1 MDNWSNWKATTTST
15 FNNFEK
21 IQIDYDYVMREFY
34 NVVADVPYIE
44 LSSER
49 IEDEGGERKC

>member
-15 FNNFEK
+15 LNNNNFEK
-21 IQIDYDYVMREFY
+21 IQIDYDYVMREFF
-34 NVVADVPYIE
+34 NVVADVPYVE

-49 IEDEGGERKC
+49 IEDEGG

>member
-15 FNNFEK
+15 LNNFEK
-21 IQIDYDYVMREFY
+21 IQIDYDYVIRELY
-34 NVVADVPYIE
+34 NVVADVPYVE

-49 IEDEGGERKC
+49 IEDEGG

>member
-15 FNNFEK
+15 SNFTK
-21 IQIDYDYVMREFY
+21 IQIDYDYLIREFY

-49 IEDEGGERKC
+49 IEDEGG